1 MNLKKIFL
9 LNFTKQSD
17 NLELAGRFIV
27 SSYILFMTFTDK
39 EYFEVIKKNE
49 TVKDAYEAIIQ
60 TCINLQ
66 KQTDCPE
73 EDIANFLK
81 FISKNW
87 ND

>member
-1 MNLKKIFL
+1 
-9 LNFTKQSD
+9 
-17 NLELAGRFIV
+17 
-27 SSYILFMTFTDK
+27 MTFTDK

-49 TVKDAYEAIIQ
+49 TVKEAYEAIIQ